1 MKVCGPET
9 HIIAVSPMALE
20 LQPELAG
27 ADSIVSSFISA
38 IVVKKKKRRNQSH
51 RQHLLVIVT
60 ASAQTTSIVY
70 GLQNRAVQGML
81 ELD

>member
-38 IVVKKKKRRNQSH
+38 IVV
-51 RQHLLVIVT
+51 
-60 ASAQTTSIVY
+60 
-70 GLQNRAVQGML
+70 
-81 ELD
+81 